1 MEGFGKLVAEEA
13 DKILT
18 QENVSHLARQFF
30 TNSNISVNF
39 LASAIGAAILLGLF
53 LLYLLLVNPLGFWG
67 AMMDEMVG
75 YMGSGGERKMCMIGL
90 VIYQLPI
97 RQLWQWPG
105 IFRLTMFWIH
115 FTKKPLFRPQR
126 GCLWLS

>member
-1 MEGFGKLVAEEA
+1 MEGLGKLVAEEA
-13 DKILT
+13 GKMLT

-75 YMGSGGERKMCMIGL
+75 YMGSGGEGKMCMIGPL
-90 VIYQLPI
+90 IYNYDN
-97 RQLWQWPG
+97 G
-105 IFRLTMFWIH
+105 H
-115 FTKKPLFRPQR
+115 SLFRPQR
-126 GCLWLS
+126 CCLWIS

>member
-1 MEGFGKLVAEEA
+1 MAKFPFQRQAMTDLLGDVVEGLGKLAAEEA
-13 DKILT
+13 GKILT

-39 LASAIGAAILLGLF
+39 LASAVGAAILLGLF

-75 YMGSGGERKMCMIGL
+75 YMGSGGERKMCMIEL
-90 VIYQLPI
+90 LIYQLVNN
-97 RQLWQWPG
+97 G
-105 IFRLTMFWIH
+105 NGYIF
-115 FTKKPLFRPQR
+115 
-126 GCLWLS
+126 SS

>member
-1 MEGFGKLVAEEA
+1 MTASLGDVVEGIGKLVAEEA
-13 DKILT
+13 GKILT

-39 LASAIGAAILLGLF
+39 LASAVGAAILLGLF

-90 VIYQLPI
+90 LIYNY
-97 RQLWQWPG
+97 G
-105 IFRLTMFWIH
+105 IGQIFS
-115 FTKKPLFRPQR
+115 
-126 GCLWLS
+126 G

>member
-1 MEGFGKLVAEEA
+1 MARLPFQRQAMTDLLGGMMEGLGKLVAEEA

-39 LASAIGAAILLGLF
+39 LASAIGSAILLGLF

-75 YMGSGGERKMCMIGL
+75 YMGSGGERKMCMIGPL
-90 VIYQLPI
+90 ICNY
-97 RQLWQWPG
+97 G
-105 IFRLTMFWIH
+105 IGQIF
-115 FTKKPLFRPQR
+115 
-126 GCLWLS
+126 SA